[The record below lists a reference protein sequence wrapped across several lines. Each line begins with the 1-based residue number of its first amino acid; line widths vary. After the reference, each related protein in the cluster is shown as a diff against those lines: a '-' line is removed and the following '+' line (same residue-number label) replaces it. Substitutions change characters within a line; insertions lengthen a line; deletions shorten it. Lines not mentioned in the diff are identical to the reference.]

1 MNSKPINA
9 CGTTIRAY
17 YFWRTLHGESNICLD
32 ENIASALTYVLG
44 FITGIIFFLTEEENK
59 TVRFHAMQ
67 SNLVFGGVFI
77 VRIVLSFI
85 SFIIPFIGLLSLLI
99 GLLTL
104 VLWLVL
110 IIKAFQ
116 GEKFKLPVVG
126 DMAESYV

>member
-1 MNSKPINA
+1 MEKA
-9 CGTTIRAY
+9 TFG
-17 YFWRTLHGESNICLD
+17 LD
-32 ENIASALTYVLG
+32 ENIAAALTYVLG
-44 FITGIIFFLTEEENK
+44 FITGIIFILVEKENK

-67 SNLVFGGVFI
+67 SIIVFLGLFVVF
-77 VRIVLSFI
+77 IVLSFI
-85 SFIIPFIGLLSLLI
+85 PFINMLIPLIWLLEI
-99 GLLTL
+99 

>member
-1 MNSKPINA
+1 MVKA
-9 CGTTIRAY
+9 TFG
-17 YFWRTLHGESNICLD
+17 LD

-44 FITGIIFFLTEEENK
+44 LLTGIIFILVEKENK

-67 SNLVFGGVFI
+67 STIVFGGLFVVYVVI
-77 VRIVLSFI
+77 MIM
-85 SFIIPFIGLLSLLI
+85 SFIIPFIGILSLLI
-99 GLLTL
+99 SLLML

>member
-1 MNSKPINA
+1 MEKA
-9 CGTTIRAY
+9 TFG
-17 YFWRTLHGESNICLD
+17 LD

-44 FITGIIFFLTEEENK
+44 FVTGIIFFLVEKENK

-67 SNLVFGGVFI
+67 SIMVFLGLFVVF
-77 VRIVLSFI
+77 VVI
-85 SFIIPFIGLLSLLI
+85 SFIPFVNMLSIVIMLVE
-99 GLLTL
+99 L

>member
-1 MNSKPINA
+1 MYMEKA
-9 CGTTIRAY
+9 TFG
-17 YFWRTLHGESNICLD
+17 LD

-44 FITGIIFFLTEEENK
+44 FITGIIFFLVEKENK

-67 SNLVFGGVFI
+67 SNLVFGGLFV
-77 VRIVLSFI
+77 VQIVLSVV

-99 GLLTL
+99 GLLAL
-104 VLWLVL
+104 ILWLVL
-110 IIKAFQ
+110 IIKAYQ

>member
-1 MNSKPINA
+1 MYP
-9 CGTTIRAY
+9 G
-17 YFWRTLHGESNICLD
+17 RTYWSNNFGVKKMEKATFGLD

-44 FITGIIFFLTEEENK
+44 FITGIIFFIVEKENK

-67 SNLVFGGVFI
+67 SNITFGGLFVI
-77 VRIVLSFI
+77 QIVLSFI
-85 SFIIPFIGLLSLLI
+85 AFIIPFIGILSLLI
-99 GLLTL
+99 SLLTL
-104 VLWLVL
+104 ILWLVL

>member
-1 MNSKPINA
+1 MEKA
-9 CGTTIRAY
+9 TFG
-17 YFWRTLHGESNICLD
+17 LD

-44 FITGIIFFLTEEENK
+44 FITGIIFILVEKENK

-67 SNLVFGGVFI
+67 SNLTFGGLFVI
-77 VRIVLSFI
+77 QIVLSFI
-85 SFIIPFIGLLSLLI
+85 PFIGILSLLVGLLSLI
-99 GLLTL
+99 
-104 VLWLVL
+104 LWIVL

>member
-1 MNSKPINA
+1 MEKA
-9 CGTTIRAY
+9 TFG
-17 YFWRTLHGESNICLD
+17 LD

-44 FITGIIFFLTEEENK
+44 FITGIIFILMEKENK

-67 SNLVFGGVFI
+67 SIIVFLGLFI
-77 VRIVLSFI
+77 VFIVLSFV
-85 SFIIPFIGLLSLLI
+85 PFINMLI
-99 GLLTL
+99 PLIWLVEI

>member
-1 MNSKPINA
+1 MEKA
-9 CGTTIRAY
+9 TFG
-17 YFWRTLHGESNICLD
+17 LD

-44 FITGIIFFLTEEENK
+44 FITGIIFILVEKENK
-59 TVRFHAMQ
+59 TVRFNAMQ
-67 SNLVFGGVFI
+67 SNIAFGGIFV
-77 VRIVLSFI
+77 VQIVLSVLA
-85 SFIIPFIGLLSLLI
+85 FIIPFVGILSLLI
-99 GLLTL
+99 GLVTL